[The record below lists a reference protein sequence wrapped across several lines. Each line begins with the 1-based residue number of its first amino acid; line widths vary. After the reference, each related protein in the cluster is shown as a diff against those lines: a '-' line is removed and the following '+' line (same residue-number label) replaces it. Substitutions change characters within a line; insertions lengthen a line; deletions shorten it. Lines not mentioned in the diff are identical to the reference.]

1 MKDMSFKRRNPLQ
14 LDKHRNMRIKIT
26 RKLEY
31 KRGKTMQE
39 FIAYFITI
47 LSFAGIVTVILQHFM
62 QCFETEAEQENDEVQ
77 NRRSEAAVGAE
88 LKQKRRNAANGNV
101 RI

>member
-1 MKDMSFKRRNPLQ
+1 
-14 LDKHRNMRIKIT
+14 
-26 RKLEY
+26 
-31 KRGKTMQE
+31 MQE

-47 LSFAGIVTVILQHFM
+47 LSFAGIVAVILQHFM
-62 QCFETEAEQENDEVQ
+62 QCFEQAEQENNEIQDSSTEAADKLIAARNYFNNADSDYIEAAVYEIKAA
-77 NRRSEAAVGAE
+77 EAAVGAE